1 MNTVCAI
8 PGAALAVDRSHV
20 PDPALD
26 VKPDEATTESTAV
39 LAGGCFWCTEAVF
52 RELDGV
58 LAVTSGYSGGSA
70 GTADYDA
77 VCSGTTDHAEAIS
90 IRFDPRRIS
99 YGALL
104 KVFFAVAHDPTQV
117 NRQGN
122 DRGRQYRSAVF
133 YADDAQRQVA
143 EAYIR
148 QLDEAKVFSAPIATE
163 VVPLEAFY
171 DAERYHQNYAAL
183 HPEQAY
189 IAHVAAPKVEK
200 LREKFGA
207 RLKQGA

>member
-104 KVFFAVAHDPTQV
+104 KVFFAVAHDPTEV
-117 NRQGN
+117 NRQGP
-122 DRGRQYRSAVF
+122 DVGTQYRSAIF
-133 YADDAQRQVA
+133 YMNASQRKSADAFIAALNTSKAFDKPV
-143 EAYIR
+143 
-148 QLDEAKVFSAPIATE
+148 ATE
-163 VVPLEAFY
+163 VVPFVAFFEA
-171 DAERYHQNYAAL
+171 EEHHQDYLKRNPDDPYIVYNDIPKLAAL
-183 HPEQAY
+183 KQ
-189 IAHVAAPKVEK
+189 
-200 LREKFGA
+200 KFPA
-207 RLKQGA
+207 LYRQ